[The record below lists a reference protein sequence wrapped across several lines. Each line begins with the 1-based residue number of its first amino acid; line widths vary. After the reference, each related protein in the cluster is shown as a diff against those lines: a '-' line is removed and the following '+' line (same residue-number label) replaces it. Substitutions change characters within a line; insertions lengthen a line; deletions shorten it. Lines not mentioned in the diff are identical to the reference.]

1 MIAIKTMQTQFS
13 NKKSQSLTPLHK
25 ADIDTKILYKVMN
38 IFLFYFNYI

>member
-13 NKKSQSLTPLHK
+13 PFQDNLTPLHE

-38 IFLFYFNYI
+38 IFFILF